1 MQMDQPA
8 PPNAIDDNRQG
19 HIGRAVDRVDGRLKV
34 TGSAPYAYEVAEK
47 DAREPPA
54 YGFVLGADIA
64 CGRIADIDSSEAESA
79 PGVLLVLTHRN
90 APAQAAFTK
99 EGDDRFARPWPCLA
113 DDQVRH
119 HGDAV
124 AFVVA
129 STFEQARV
137 AARLLRIRYEKKDG
151 SYVFEDHMDQ
161 AFEPESADG
170 LPPDSS
176 TGQFE
181 PNFGQAP
188 VQFDQTYRTPIHIHA
203 QMEPHASLAWW
214 EGDRVVVHCSTQFVE
229 SAQKRVAATLMI
241 DRSQV
246 RIVSRYVGG
255 GFGGKLPVFAD
266 VILTALAAREL
277 GRPVKTALTRQQMFD
292 LTTHR
297 SNTRQRVR
305 LGADKQGVLTAIGHE
320 SWSHGTPRH
329 AFCEP
334 AAVATRSLYAGAHR
348 MTRQRTVALDLPVAD
363 SCRAPGEAVGLM
375 ALESAMDELAHQLAI
390 DPIELRIR
398 NEPEQ
403 DPEKKVPYSSRQLI
417 ACMRDGAKRFR
428 WDQRQSQPGQVREG
442 RWLIGIGMSA
452 ASRGNLLQE
461 AHAEVTLRPDGVLQ
475 VRTAMTD
482 LGTGSYTVF
491 SQIAAEMLGIPLQQ
505 VSMELGDS
513 DFPPSSG
520 SGGSFGA
527 ASTGSAIFEA
537 CTELRAQLA
546 EAAGIDEAEAVFSDG
561 HISGGGKSMPLR
573 SLAGQ
578 TGQTGLIAKGMI
590 EPGKME
596 KAYSQQAYGAFFAEV
611 AVDTESGE
619 VRLRRMLGMFA
630 AGRILNA
637 KTARSQALGGMVWGV
652 GAALT
657 EDGVIDP
664 RHGQFVNRD
673 LAEYHVP
680 VHADIP
686 AIDAV
691 FLPEVDDKTNPL
703 KIKGV
708 GELGISGAGAALAN
722 AVFNACGV
730 RIRDFPLTLDKVL
743 AGMT

>member
-8 PPNAIDDNRQG
+8 PPNALDANRQG
-19 HIGRAVDRVDGRLKV
+19 HIGRGAERVDGRLKV
-34 TGSAPYAYEVAEK
+34 TGRAPYAHEVAEC
-47 DAREPPA
+47 DAPA

-64 CGRIADIDSSEAESA
+64 YGRIADIDISEAELA

-90 APAQAAFTK
+90 APKQAEFTK
-99 EGDDRFARPWPCLA
+99 EGDDRFARPLPCLA

-129 STFEQARV
+129 TTFEQAR
-137 AARLLRIRYEKKDG
+137 AAAHLLRVSYEAKDG
-151 SYVFEDHMDQ
+151 AYVFEDHIDQ
-161 AFEPESADG
+161 AFKPESADG
-170 LPPDSS
+170 FPPDSS

-181 PNFGQAP
+181 ANFGQAQ
-188 VQFDQTYRTPIHIHA
+188 VQFDQTYSTPIHIHA

-229 SAQKRVAATLMI
+229 SAQKRVAATLML
-241 DRSQV
+241 DKSQV
-246 RIVSRYVGG
+246 RIVSRYIGG

-266 VILTALAAREL
+266 VILSALAAREL

-297 SNTRQRVR
+297 GNTRQRLR
-305 LGADKQGVLTAIGHE
+305 LGADKQGVLSAIGHE
-320 SWSHGTPRH
+320 SWSQGTPRY

-375 ALESAMDELAHQLAI
+375 ALESAMDELAHQLEI

-398 NEPEQ
+398 NEPGQ

-417 ACMRDGAKRFR
+417 ACMQDGAKRFG
-428 WDQRQSQPGQVREG
+428 WDQRKTQPGQVRDG

-482 LGTGSYTVF
+482 LGTGSYTVL
-491 SQIAAEMLGIPLQQ
+491 SQIAAEMMGIPLEK

-527 ASTGSAIFEA
+527 ASSGSAVFEA
-537 CTELRAQLA
+537 CTQLRAQLA
-546 EAAGIDEAEAVFSDG
+546 EAACIDETEAAFADG
-561 HISGGGKSMPLR
+561 HISGAGKSMPMG
-573 SLAGQ
+573 SLAGKK
-578 TGQTGLIAKGMI
+578 GVIAKGMI
-590 EPGKME
+590 KPGKME
-596 KAYSQQAYGAFFAEV
+596 ESYSQQAYGAFFAEV

-619 VRLRRMLGMFA
+619 IRLRRMLGVFA

-637 KTARSQALGGMVWGV
+637 KTARSQALGGMIWGV

-722 AVFNACGV
+722 AVFNACGA
-730 RIRDFPLTLDKVL
+730 RIRDFPMTLDKVL
-743 AGMT
+743 VNMP

>member
-1 MQMDQPA
+1 MQMNQPA
-8 PPNAIDDNRQG
+8 PPNALDDNRNGQ
-19 HIGRAVDRVDGRLKV
+19 IGRAADRVDARLKV
-34 TGSAPYAYEVAEK
+34 TGSAPYAYEVAES
-47 DAREPPA
+47 DAPA
-54 YGFVLGADIA
+54 YGFVVGADIS
-64 CGRIADIDSSEAESA
+64 CGRITRIDSGEAERA
-79 PGVLLVLTHRN
+79 PGVLLVLTHHN
-90 APAQAAFTK
+90 APEQAAFTK
-99 EGDDRFARPWPCLA
+99 KGDDRFARPLPCLV
-113 DDQVRH
+113 DDRVHH
-119 HGDAV
+119 HGEPV

-129 STFEQARV
+129 TGFEQARA
-137 AARLLRIRYEKKDG
+137 AARLLRVSYEAKAGAYLLDKQL
-151 SYVFEDHMDQ
+151 EN
-161 AFEPESADG
+161 AFKPESADG
-170 LPPDSS
+170 FPPDSS
-176 TGQFE
+176 VGRFE
-181 PNFGQAP
+181 SNFGKAK
-188 VQFDQTYRTPIHIHA
+188 VQLDQTYRTPIQIHA

-214 EGDRVVVHCSTQFVE
+214 EGDRLVVHCSTQFIE
-229 SAQKRVAATLMI
+229 SAQKRVAATLKLEE
-241 DRSQV
+241 SQV

-266 VILTALAAREL
+266 VILSALAAREL
-277 GRPVKTALTRQQMFD
+277 GRPVKTALTRQQMFS

-297 SNTRQRVR
+297 GNTRQRLR
-305 LGADKQGVLTAIGHE
+305 LGADEQGVLSAIGHA
-320 SWSHGTPRH
+320 SWSHGTPRYE
-329 AFCEP
+329 FCEP
-334 AAVATRSLYAGAHR
+334 TAVATRSLYAGAHR
-348 MTRQRTVALDLPVAD
+348 MTRQRSVALDLPVAD
-363 SCRAPGEAVGLM
+363 SCRGPGEAVGLL
-375 ALESAMDELAHQLAI
+375 ALESAMDELAHQLGI

-403 DPEKKVPYSSRQLI
+403 DPERKVPFSSRQLI
-417 ACMRDGAKRFR
+417 ACMQDGAKRFG
-428 WDQRQSQPGQVREG
+428 WDARKMQPGQVRDG
-442 RWLIGIGMSA
+442 RWLLGVGMSA

-461 AHAEVTLRPDGVLQ
+461 AHAEITLRPGGVLQ

-491 SQIAAEMLGIPLQQ
+491 SQIAAEMLGIPLEQ

-527 ASTGSAIFEA
+527 GSTGSAIFDA
-537 CTELRAQLA
+537 CTKLRAKLA
-546 EAAGIDEAEAVFSDG
+546 KAAGMGVDEAEFADG
-561 HISGGGKSMPLR
+561 QINCGGRSMPLA
-573 SLAGQ
+573 SLAGK
-578 TGQTGLIAKGMI
+578 TGVVAKGMI
-590 EPGKME
+590 KPGKMT

-619 VRLRRMLGMFA
+619 VRLRRMLGVFA

-637 KTARSQALGGMVWGV
+637 KTARSQALGGMIWGV

-657 EDGVIDP
+657 EDEVIDP

-680 VHADIP
+680 THADIP

-703 KIKGV
+703 KIKGI

-730 RIRDFPLTLDKVL
+730 RIREFPLTLDKVL
-743 AGMT
+743 AGLP